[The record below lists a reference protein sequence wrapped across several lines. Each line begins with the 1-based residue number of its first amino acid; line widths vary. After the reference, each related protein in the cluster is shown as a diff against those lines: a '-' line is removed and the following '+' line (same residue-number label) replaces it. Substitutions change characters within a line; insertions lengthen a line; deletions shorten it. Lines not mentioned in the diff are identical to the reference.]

1 MSLKWRKKLSENRMK
16 TPKITTLKLKQNIKL
31 GLN

>member
-1 MSLKWRKKLSENRMK
+1 MSLKWRKYLSENRMG
-16 TPKITTLKLKQNIKL
+16 TSKITTLKLKQNIKL